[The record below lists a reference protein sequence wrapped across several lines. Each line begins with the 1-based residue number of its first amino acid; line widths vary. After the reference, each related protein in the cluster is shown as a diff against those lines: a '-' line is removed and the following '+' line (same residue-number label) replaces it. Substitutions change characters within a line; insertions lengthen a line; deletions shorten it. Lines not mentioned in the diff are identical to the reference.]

1 MKAVLA
7 IPILLI
13 LTLGISLQEVEADL
27 VPEEAYLLEGFGF
40 AVTEDVIK
48 NSQIDFLIDLD
59 RKIGSTTKLVVEDGF
74 VTLGNMEFNVAD
86 ITGSVLRDGHF
97 IRLAGTAD
105 DSLGNQVTL
114 SAFGRL
120 IEDSQEGSVYSFT
133 GRLSEGIF
141 SNKIIYTTKIS
152 SLRATI
158 SDAQP
163 TITSSLGQI
172 PENGVI
178 VHILKNSANPE
189 ELDYI
194 ERSKFRQFPYYSE
207 DRITIEPGTTITW
220 INDDV
225 ASHSISSGTGLG
237 SSTRASQGAVKICDE
252 SQLQT
257 FESDPGHGSSGFSF
271 KSPVDPVTRVGTGC
285 TFTMDGRIK
294 SGEILPGESW
304 SVTIEEP
311 GFYRLADVDYIWMN
325 IIVYAFPDVGS
336 QILPR
341 TDANPLN

>member
-59 RKIGSTTKLVVEDGF
+59 RKVGSTTKLVVEDGF

-86 ITGSVLRDGHF
+86 ISGSVLRDGHF

-105 DSLGNQVTL
+105 DSLGNQVSL

-141 SNKIIYTTKIS
+141 SNKIILTTKIS
-152 SLRATI
+152 QIT
-158 SDAQP
+158 SDLP
-163 TITSSLGQI
+163 TITTPGEPTLEEQIEEKEIVVRITPAASSQGFDLT
-172 PENGVI
+172 
-178 VHILKNSANPE
+178 
-189 ELDYI
+189 YI
-194 ERSKFRQFPYYSE
+194 EARKAATEATFEQGDDPTRARYLYPN
-207 DRITIEPGTTITW
+207 RLTITPGTTLTFQ
-220 INDDV
+220 NDDDV
-225 ASHSISSGTGLG
+225 THSIVSAKRDTNARG
-237 SSTRASQGAVKICDE
+237 I
-252 SQLQT
+252 
-257 FESDPGHGSSGFSF
+257 GHDFRMF
-271 KSPVDPVTRVGTGC
+271 A
-285 TFTMDGRIK
+285 DGRVAT
-294 SGEILPGESW
+294 GEIPPGESR
-304 SVTIEEP
+304 SVIITDK
-311 GFYRLADVDYIWMN
+311 GFLFLVDLDYAWVRMDV
-325 IIVYAFPDVGS
+325 VSFPEVSQS
-336 QILPR
+336 QIIR
-341 TDANPLN
+341 SVNDARQKGN